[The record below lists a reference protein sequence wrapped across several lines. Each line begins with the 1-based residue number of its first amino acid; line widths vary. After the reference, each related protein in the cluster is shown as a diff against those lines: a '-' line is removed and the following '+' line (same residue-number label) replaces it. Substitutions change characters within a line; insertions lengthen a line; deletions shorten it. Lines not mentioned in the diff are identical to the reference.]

1 MALEETRFTIM
12 ALPQSVDAA
21 GVLTLN
27 IVFIPRNISPLDE
40 MNSIYGVGNKAKPFV
55 KVQPQFEIKIVN
67 NPDEFP
73 GKVVADEKVLPPI
86 SPFIYSA
93 VAEKIYTTLR
103 DAKDGDDNP
112 KYFDIDKNR
121 S

>member
-73 GKVVADEKVLPPI
+73 GKVVADEKVYPQYLRL
-86 SPFIYSA
+86 FIQPLQ
-93 VAEKIYTTLR
+93 KIFIPRCGMQKMAAATQNIL
-103 DAKDGDDNP
+103 
-112 KYFDIDKNR
+112 I
-121 S
+121 